1 MSVRARKPTD
11 RPEIQLKRAYAA
23 PAGSDG
29 TRILVDRIWPR
40 GLRKENAK
48 IDLWLKD
55 IAPSTELRRWFHE
68 DETRWPEFQRRYRRE
83 IRGNEESLNLLEQR
97 ARTGPITLL
106 FAAADVEHNNAVVLR
121 GVIAA
126 RLRRR

>member
-1 MSVRARKPTD
+1 MSVWARKPTD
-11 RPEIQLKRAYAA
+11 RPEIQLKRAYG
-23 PAGSDG
+23 PSAGSDG

>member
-1 MSVRARKPTD
+1 MSVRAQKSTGG
-11 RPEIQLKRAYAA
+11 PEIQLKRAYAA

-29 TRILVDRIWPR
+29 MRILVDRIWPR

-83 IRGNEESLNLLEQR
+83 IRGNQESLSLLEQR